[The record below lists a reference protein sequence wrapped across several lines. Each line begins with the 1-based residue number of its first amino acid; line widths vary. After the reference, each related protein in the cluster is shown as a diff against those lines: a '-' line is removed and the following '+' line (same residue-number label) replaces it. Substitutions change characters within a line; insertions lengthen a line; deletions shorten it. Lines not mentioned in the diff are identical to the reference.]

1 MSMMKIHGGHRLMG
15 EVTICG
21 AKNSTVALIPA
32 AILSDSPV
40 EFNSVPDILDVH
52 NLMLI
57 LQSMNVPSEFND
69 GTFKVN
75 PTNIKESRL
84 PSEAIKKLRASYYFM
99 GSLLGKFHKAIVSF
113 PGGDNIGPRPIDQ
126 HIRAFEALGAT
137 VTEDGDTVYIDATKH
152 GLKGGIINFDM
163 VSVGATINAIL
174 AATKADGITLIHNV
188 AKEPE
193 IVDIVTFLNS
203 MGAKI
208 TGAGTDDIRIEGV
221 QSLSATEPHT
231 VIPDR
236 IEAGTY
242 LALAAAIGDGI
253 LVKNVIPEHLKPF
266 TEKLTEMGLK
276 LEINDD
282 SIFVPESSNIQGVQ
296 ITTDPFPGF
305 ATDWQQPITPL
316 LLNAKSSSLIIDT
329 IYPKRKKHVHELQ
342 KMGANIEV
350 NADNNIVI
358 SPTKQ
363 LHGAVVS
370 AGEIRAG
377 AALLIAGLMADGDT
391 IITHADH
398 ILRGYDQVVTKLSG
412 LNADVELDDEIVPAS
427 AEA

>member
-1 MSMMKIHGGHRLMG
+1 MSMMKIHGNHRLMG

-32 AILSDSPV
+32 TILSDTPV
-40 EFNSVPDILDVH
+40 EFDKVPDILDVH

-57 LQSMNVPSEFND
+57 LQSMNVPSEFSD
-69 GTFKVN
+69 GIFKVN

-99 GSLLGKFHKAIVSF
+99 GALLGRFHRAIVSF

-126 HIRAFEALGAT
+126 HIRAFEALGAD

-152 GLKGGIINFDM
+152 GLKGGIIDFEM

-174 AATKADGITLIHNV
+174 AATKADGVTEIHNV

-193 IVDIVTFLNS
+193 IVDIVSFLNS

-221 QSLSATEPHT
+221 KSLSATETHT

-282 SIFVPESSNIQGVQ
+282 SIFVPESGNIQGVQ
-296 ITTDPFPGF
+296 ITTEPFPGF
-305 ATDWQQPITPL
+305 ATDWQQPITL
-316 LLNAKSSSLIIDT
+316 LLFNADSDSVITDT
-329 IYPKRKKHVHELQ
+329 IYPKRKKHIHELK
-342 KMGANIEV
+342 KMGAIIKV
-350 NADNNIVI
+350 TDNNQIII
-358 SPTKQ
+358 SPSRN

-377 AALLIAGLMADGDT
+377 ASLLIAGLMANGET
-391 IITHADH
+391 LITHADH
-398 ILRGYDQVVTKLSG
+398 ILRGYDNVVEKLAG
-412 LNADVELDDEIVPAS
+412 LNANVELLEGNLPS
-427 AEA
+427 TSEA